1 MIVNNVFLLTVK
13 LNKHISVIIFIMS
26 LSKIEMC
33 VAISMPVN
41 HMRTDSC
48 VAVIFFIF
56 KRIENFFLLF

>member
-1 MIVNNVFLLTVK
+1 MIVNNVFLLTIK
-13 LNKHISVIIFIMS
+13 LNKHIIIIIFIMS

-48 VAVIFFIF
+48 TAVMFFF
-56 KRIENFFLLF
+56 FFLNE